1 MNEYNLC
8 RVRRDFL
15 VKLQALHRT
24 EFDSGRGG
32 ENRTPDTAPPA
43 RCVTTILLPGNNFP
57 GDILLRLMLKSKVIY
72 GKN

>member
-43 RCVTTILLPGNNFP
+43 RCVTTILLPGKIVLQLYQKQLDTFT
-57 GDILLRLMLKSKVIY
+57 
-72 GKN
+72 KND